1 MKNLKTLQFFLVV
14 VMFLCFVLFLYN
26 FITHVSYILPLVIM
40 IIAFIGTM
48 ILSIIINKMDFDY
61 KRLIKYENEDKIRIE
76 AINNV
81 ENRLKKEGKNNTIT
95 YIEKN
100 KLVED
105 EIDRLKKQY
114 GLALKSFIDNDN
126 DIILNTCNGLSKTRT
141 IKKRR
146 YY

>member
-76 AINNV
+76 AINLYTKLSFKV
-81 ENRLKKEGKNNTIT
+81 IDETETRYKMKRENI
-95 YIEKN
+95 
-100 KLVED
+100 
-105 EIDRLKKQY
+105 
-114 GLALKSFIDNDN
+114 
-126 DIILNTCNGLSKTRT
+126 
-141 IKKRR
+141 
-146 YY
+146 

>member
-26 FITHVSYILPLVIM
+26 FITHVSYILPFVIM

-76 AINNV
+76 AINNI
-81 ENRLKKEGKNNTIT
+81 ENKLKKEGKNNTIT

-105 EIDRLKKQY
+105 EIDRLKKQ
-114 GLALKSFIDNDN
+114 
-126 DIILNTCNGLSKTRT
+126 
-141 IKKRR
+141 
-146 YY
+146 

>member
-48 ILSIIINKMDFDY
+48 ILSIIINKMDFAY
-61 KRLIKYENEDKIRIE
+61 KRLRKYEHEDKLRIE

-105 EIDRLKKQY
+105 EIDRLKKQ
-114 GLALKSFIDNDN
+114 
-126 DIILNTCNGLSKTRT
+126 
-141 IKKRR
+141 
-146 YY
+146 

>member
-1 MKNLKTLQFFLVV
+1 
-14 VMFLCFVLFLYN
+14 
-26 FITHVSYILPLVIM
+26 
-40 IIAFIGTM
+40 
-48 ILSIIINKMDFDY
+48 MDFDY

-105 EIDRLKKQY
+105 EIDRLKKQ
-114 GLALKSFIDNDN
+114 
-126 DIILNTCNGLSKTRT
+126 
-141 IKKRR
+141 
-146 YY
+146 

>member
-48 ILSIIINKMDFDY
+48 ILSIIINKMDFDC

-76 AINNV
+76 AINNI
-81 ENRLKKEGKNNTIT
+81 ENKLKKEGKNNTIT

-105 EIDRLKKQY
+105 EIDRLKKQ
-114 GLALKSFIDNDN
+114 
-126 DIILNTCNGLSKTRT
+126 
-141 IKKRR
+141 
-146 YY
+146 

>member
-61 KRLIKYENEDKIRIE
+61 KRLIKHENEDKIRIQ

-105 EIDRLKKQY
+105 EIDRLKKQ
-114 GLALKSFIDNDN
+114 
-126 DIILNTCNGLSKTRT
+126 
-141 IKKRR
+141 
-146 YY
+146 